1 MFRKNIEYHNEKYLY
16 VKTVRWGVIAKSKIY
31 ISSQYYGHDDCKYR
45 YKLLKKDSYVWYFA
59 AIVIPICFLIY
70 LLTCVGLGLLA
81 VCAFQFDSI
90 FDKTTYA
97 KTTDHFIDMLEALIR
112 PEYYSYYHFVSSDK
126 PLSDKEL
133 VIKTKKMVRKA
144 SF

>member
-1 MFRKNIEYHNEKYLY
+1 MFRKNIEYQNEKYLY
-16 VKTVRWGVIAKSKIY
+16 VKTVRWGVIAKSKLY
-31 ISSQYYGHDDCKYR
+31 ISSQYYVDDDCKYR
-45 YKLLKKDSYVWYFA
+45 YKLLKKDSYIWYFA

-97 KTTDHFIDMLEALIR
+97 KTTDNFIDMLEDLLR
-112 PEYYSYYHFVSSDK
+112 PTYYSCYYPVSSDK

>member
-1 MFRKNIEYHNEKYLY
+1 MFRKNIEYQNEKYLY

-31 ISSQYYGHDDCKYR
+31 ISSHYYGHDNCKYR
-45 YKLLKKDSYVWYFA
+45 YKLLRKDSFVWYFA
-59 AIVIPICFLIY
+59 AIIIPICFLIY
-70 LLTCVGLGLLA
+70 LFTCVGLGLLA

-97 KTTDHFIDMLEALIR
+97 KVTDKFIDMLEDLIR

-133 VIKTKKMVRKA
+133 VMKTKKMLRKVDL
-144 SF
+144 